1 MTQTDE
7 LTKITSR
14 RHFFQLGQ
22 TYFATA
28 KRNQTSLHILS
39 LDIDFFKSV
48 NDTYGHAVGDEI
60 LKLFS
65 KTIQR
70 LIRESDLF
78 GRIGGEEFSICIQ
91 NTSLEGARILA
102 EKIRECIERETGS
115 SQNLPA
121 ITVSIGISSLK
132 EDDKEVFDIIKR
144 SDQALYA
151 AKKNGRNQVQI
162 L

>member
-1 MTQTDE
+1 MT
-7 LTKITSR
+7 LTVTLWEMPYLN
-14 RHFFQLGQ
+14 F
-22 TYFATA
+22 
-28 KRNQTSLHILS
+28 
-39 LDIDFFKSV
+39 SV
-48 NDTYGHAVGDEI
+48 NASKNSSDKVIFLGVLVERNF
-60 LKLFS
+60 LFVF
-65 KTIQR
+65 K
-70 LIRESDLF
+70 
-78 GRIGGEEFSICIQ
+78 